1 MDITADTPRAMGDHA
16 APHVSPVT
24 PAEDMRTVLI
34 NNVSWGAVFAGSV
47 VAIVL
52 QAILN
57 ILGVAVGAA
66 TVDTTAATT
75 DTVRSVPMLAAV
87 WWTVSGI
94 ISAYVG
100 AFTAGRLCGRPKET
114 TGGWHGLTSWA
125 LTMLL
130 VFAFL
135 GSAMGVLIGGSFTTL
150 ADGMSG
156 PYGTSDRATASRT
169 TSQTMSADADTSS
182 TQSTS
187 LSTSAATPD
196 TSITDTSTTPEATS
210 ARSAAAPSDTSTST
224 GQGPV
229 AATATSLNR
238 AMAGDPEEIKRA
250 TSRAALFSFIALV
263 IGAVAAW
270 FGGRAGV
277 VDPTITAETEIA
289 TNKARYQRAL

>member
-75 DTVRSVPMLAAV
+75 DAVRDVPILAAV

-156 PYGTSDRATASRT
+156 AYGTSDRATASQT
-169 TSQTMSADADTSS
+169 TSQAMRADTDTSS
-182 TQSTS
+182 TQNTS

-196 TSITDTSTTPEATS
+196 TSTTPETTS
-210 ARSAAAPSDTSTST
+210 AQSGASPSDTSTST

-277 VDPTITAETEIA
+277 VDPTITADTEIA
-289 TNKARYQRAL
+289 TDKARYQRAL